1 MITLTKSADIEA
13 AFLATSKHGGAQ
25 ATSRKLPGQY
35 EQENLQEWAEH
46 CEIKGVPAK
55 IFYMLENH
63 EAEVENAEDVPCD
76 FRHVNK
82 IEVAEKDDD
91 GNYET
96 L

>member
-1 MITLTKSADIEA
+1 MK
-13 AFLATSKHGGAQ
+13 
-25 ATSRKLPGQY
+25 Y
-35 EQENLQEWAEH
+35 N
-46 CEIKGVPAK
+46 EIIDSGFTTE
-55 IFYMLENH
+55 I
-63 EAEVENAEDVPCD
+63 AEDVPCD